1 MTDATPDAKPTGHE
15 ALLELARKRFKIASE
30 AVDTTRKLQLED
42 KKFAAGEQWPDAV
55 KKAREAEGRPCLTI
69 DRLKPQIK
77 QVTNQQRQMR
87 PAVQVRGVDNGA
99 DPKTA
104 EVLQGLIRHIEASS
118 DADDA
123 YDQAGKDQTEI
134 GIGWW
139 RYRTEYCED
148 GTGNQAILTDRI
160 RNPFRVYDDPAA
172 QKRDRSD
179 RTFLFFTSDLIPE
192 DLKARYPHAKMT
204 ALELFQG
211 EGDDTAQWI
220 QGEHIRIAEY
230 WTVETTRTPKRLA
243 NGKTIQVETRSV
255 KCHVISALE
264 VLDSYEWA
272 GKYIPFVCVLG
283 EEVDIEGKVDV
294 RGMVRGAK
302 DPQRMFNYWKSA
314 TTEAVALAPKAP
326 FIVAEGQISDNYLP
340 MWKQANSKN
349 LPFLVYKP
357 TTVSGQLVE
366 KPARQTAEPPIQAMA
381 METQAAENDLRAATG
396 FFDTGQRETR
406 EMSGVAIR
414 ARQQQGEHG
423 NSDYLDGLSRAVRF
437 GGRILIDLIPK
448 IYDAPRVVRI
458 LGLDNQP
465 RSVMVHAGPENAPQ
479 AGPMGGPPELPQ
491 GVQEIYDL
499 SVGAFDVTVEAG
511 PSYASARQQ
520 FVEQMA
526 EVFKAHPALFEVIGD
541 LFFES
546 MDIPNARQIAE
557 RLKKMLPP
565 QLQDQQGDPAQAQ
578 QQLAALQQQMQQI
591 TAAFQEAQQKLQTDQ
606 LANESKERIAQA
618 DNDTKIQIA
627 GINADVAKH
636 KAEIDG
642 QLAQMKAQT
651 DIGKTV
657 LQIGAAKDAQ
667 QAEHGTQ
674 AAKQAHDH
682 KVSLDSQEREHG
694 HAAQMQAMKPE
705 PKGKAA

>member
-1 MTDATPDAKPTGHE
+1 MADTADAKKPTATE
-15 ALLELARKRFKIASE
+15 TLLELARKRFKIASE

-42 KKFAAGEQWPDAV
+42 KKFAAGEHWPEAV
-55 KKAREAEGRPCLTI
+55 KKAREADGRPCLTI

-104 EVLQGLIRHIEASS
+104 EVLQGLVRHIEASS

-139 RYRTEYCED
+139 RYRTEYLED
-148 GTGNQAILTDRI
+148 GSGNQRILVDRI

-172 QKRDRSD
+172 QRRDRSD
-179 RTFLFFTSDLIPE
+179 RKYLFYTSDLIPE
-192 DLKARYPHAKMT
+192 DLKARYKGAKMT
-204 ALELFQG
+204 SIEAFKG
-211 EGDDTAQWI
+211 EGDEVAQWI
-220 QGEHIRIAEY
+220 QGESIRIAEY
-230 WTVETTRTPKRLA
+230 WRVETTTTERTLA
-243 NGKTIQVETRSV
+243 NGKKIKLESKTVR
-255 KCHVISALE
+255 CDVISGLE
-264 VLDSYEWA
+264 VLESYEWA
-272 GKYIPFVCVLG
+272 GKYIPFVCALG
-283 EEVDIEGKVDV
+283 EEVDIDGEVDV

-302 DPQRMFNYWKSA
+302 DPQRMFDYWKSA

-326 FIVAEGQISDNYLP
+326 YVVAEGQLEGYKD
-340 MWKQANSKN
+340 MWKQANAKN
-349 LPFLVYKP
+349 LPYLVYKP
-357 TTVSGQLVE
+357 TSLNGTPVPPPQ
-366 KPARQTAEPPIQAMA
+366 RQQAEPPIQAMA
-381 METQAAENDLRAATG
+381 METQAAENDIRAATG
-396 FFDTGQRETR
+396 FFDTNQREAR

-423 NSDYLDGLSRAVRF
+423 NSDYLDGLSRGVRF

-448 IYDAPRVVRI
+448 IIDAPRVMRI

-465 RSVMVHAGPENAPQ
+465 KSVLVHAGNAEAAAQFQLPE
-479 AGPMGGPPELPQ
+479 
-491 GVQEIYDL
+491 GVKEIYDL
-499 SVGAFDVTVEAG
+499 SVGEFDVTVEAG

-578 QQLAALQQQMQQI
+578 AQLAALQQQMEQI
-591 TAAFQEAQQKLQTDQ
+591 TAAFQEAQQKLQTKQ
-606 LANESKERIAQA
+606 LENESKERIAQA
-618 DNDTKIQIA
+618 QMEVDLQIA
-627 GINADVAKH
+627 SINADVAKH
-636 KAEIDG
+636 KADVDAG
-642 QLAQMKAQT
+642 LGHLKAQT

-657 LQIGAAKDAQ
+657 LQIGAKQDEQRANHAAQ
-667 QAEHGTQ
+667 AS
-674 AAKQAHDH
+674 AQAHDH

-694 HAAQMQAMKPE
+694 HAAHMQATKPE

>member
-1 MTDATPDAKPTGHE
+1 MADTADAKKPTASE
-15 ALLELARKRFKIASE
+15 TLLELARKRFKIASE

-42 KKFAAGEQWPDAV
+42 KKFAAGEQWPEAV
-55 KKAREAEGRPCLTI
+55 KKAREADGRPCLTI

-99 DPKTA
+99 DPKAA
-104 EVLQGLIRHIEASS
+104 EVLQGLVRHIEASS

-139 RYRTEYCED
+139 RYRTEYLED
-148 GTGNQAILTDRI
+148 GSGNQRILVDRI

-172 QKRDRSD
+172 QRRDRSD
-179 RTFLFFTSDLIPE
+179 RKFLFYTTDLTPE
-192 DLKARYPHAKMT
+192 DLKARYPNAKMT
-204 ALELFQG
+204 SLEHFQG
-211 EGDDTAQWI
+211 EGDDVAQWI
-220 QGEHIRIAEY
+220 QGEHLRMAEY
-230 WTVETTRTPKRLA
+230 WHVETERVKQTLP
-243 NGKTIQVETRSV
+243 NGKTITIEKNTVHCDHIT
-255 KCHVISALE
+255 ALE
-264 VLDSYEWA
+264 TLESYVWA
-272 GKYIPFVCVLG
+272 GKYIPFPCALG

-314 TTEAVALAPKAP
+314 TTEAIALAPKAP
-326 FIVAEGQISDNYLP
+326 FIVAEGQISDNYMA
-340 MWKQANSKN
+340 MWKSANSKN
-349 LPFLVYKP
+349 LPYLVYKP
-357 TTVSGQLVE
+357 TTVAGMQVPP
-366 KPARQTAEPPIQAMA
+366 PARNITEAPVQAMV
-381 METQAAENDLRAATG
+381 MQTQAAENDIRAATG
-396 FFDTGQRETR
+396 FFDTNQRETR

-465 RSVMVHAGPENAPQ
+465 KSVMVHAGNPPQ
-479 AGPMGGPPELPQ
+479 ADAMGAPMLPE
-491 GVQEIYDL
+491 GVKEIYDL
-499 SVGAFDVTVEAG
+499 SVGEFDVTVEAG

-578 QQLAALQQQMQQI
+578 AQLAALQQQMEQI
-591 TAAFQEAQQKLQTDQ
+591 TAAFQEAQQKLQTKQ
-606 LANESKERIAQA
+606 LENESKERIAQA
-618 DNDTKIQIA
+618 QMEVDLQIA
-627 GINADVAKH
+627 SINADVAKH
-636 KAEIDG
+636 KADVDAG
-642 QLAQMKAQT
+642 LGHLKAQT

-657 LQIGAAKDAQ
+657 LQIGAKQDEQRANHAAQ
-667 QAEHGTQ
+667 AQA
-674 AAKQAHDH
+674 QAHDH

-694 HAAQMQAMKPE
+694 HAAHMQATKPE
-705 PKGKAA
+705 GKAA

>member
-1 MTDATPDAKPTGHE
+1 MADTADAKKPTATE
-15 ALLELARKRFKIASE
+15 TLLELARKRFKIASE
-30 AVDTTRKLQLED
+30 AVDATRKLQLED

-55 KKAREAEGRPCLTI
+55 KKAREADGRPCLTI

-99 DPKTA
+99 DPKAA
-104 EVLQGLIRHIEASS
+104 EVLQGLVRHIEASS

-139 RYRTEYCED
+139 RYRTEYLED
-148 GTGNQAILTDRI
+148 GSGNQRIVLDRT

-172 QKRDRSD
+172 QRRDRSD
-179 RTFLFFTSDLIPE
+179 RKFLFYTSDLIPE
-192 DLKARYPHAKMT
+192 DLKVRYPDAKMT
-204 ALELFQG
+204 AIEMFQG
-211 EGDDTAQWI
+211 EGDDTEQWI

-230 WTVETTRTPKRLA
+230 WTVETTRTPKKLA
-243 NGKTIQVETRSV
+243 NGKTIQIETRTV

-264 VLDSYEWA
+264 VLESYEWA

-302 DPQRMFNYWKSA
+302 DPQRMFNYWKSSI
-314 TTEAVALAPKAP
+314 TEAVALAPKAP
-326 FIVAEGQISDNYLP
+326 FMIAEGQIEGYQA
-340 MWKQANSKN
+340 MWKQANTKN
-349 LPFLVYKP
+349 LPYLVYKP
-357 TTVSGQLVE
+357 TTVAGQLVG
-366 KPARQTAEPPIQAMA
+366 PPMRQQAEPPIQAMS

-396 FFDTGQRETR
+396 FFDTNQRETR

-465 RSVMVHAGPENAPQ
+465 KSVMVHAGNAPEVD
-479 AGPMGGPPELPQ
+479 PMTGQPVLPE
-491 GVQEIYDL
+491 GVKEIYDL
-499 SVGAFDVTVEAG
+499 SVGEFDVTVEAG

-578 QQLAALQQQMQQI
+578 AQLAALQQQMDQI
-591 TAAFQEAQQKLQTDQ
+591 TQAFQEAQQKLQTKQ
-606 LANESKERIAQA
+606 LENESKERIAQA
-618 DNDTKIQIA
+618 QMEVDLQIA
-627 GINADVAKH
+627 SINADVAKH
-636 KAEIDG
+636 KADVDAG
-642 QLAQMKAQT
+642 LGHLKAQT

-657 LQIGAAKDAQ
+657 LQIGAKQDEQRANHAAQ
-667 QAEHGTQ
+667 AS
-674 AAKQAHDH
+674 AQAHDH
-682 KVSLDSQEREHG
+682 RVSLDSQEREHG
-694 HAAQMQAMKPE
+694 HAAHMQATKPE
-705 PKGKAA
+705 GKAA